1 MDDWHLFVFKK
12 GRKHYL
18 VPAES
23 EEHAWKELQKKLS
36 WNIEIVKNSCTLLKI
51 MNCNSEI
58 LSLNS

>member
-1 MDDWHLFVFKK
+1 MEDWHLFVFKK

-23 EEHAWKELQKKLS
+23 EDNAWNLLQKRLS
-36 WNIEIVKNSCTLLKI
+36 WKMEVVKKSCELVKI

-58 LSLNS
+58 LSLN